1 VPYPCEHVYTLNI
14 VQCHKLNRTGTLYL
28 GSIHLSL
35 YSANHTSDPAS
46 TLLHVRSLVNFSR
59 CAPLDCTPSRE
70 VLRRARGDVCTDIT
84 ATVTVSE

>member
-1 VPYPCEHVYTLNI
+1 MPYPCEHVYTLNI

-28 GSIHLSL
+28 ILNSSITVLGEP
-35 YSANHTSDPAS
+35 YIRSACYTYRR
-46 TLLHVRSLVNFSR
+46 RSLVNFSR